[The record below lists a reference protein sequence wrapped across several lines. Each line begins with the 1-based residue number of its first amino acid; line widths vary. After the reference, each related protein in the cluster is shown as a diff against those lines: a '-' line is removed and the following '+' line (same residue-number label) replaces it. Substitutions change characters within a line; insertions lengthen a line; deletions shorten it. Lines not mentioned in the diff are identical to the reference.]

1 MMQVSQAFQAQARQA
16 LQATKQLQVTK
27 STPTALER
35 LEKARHALKEGC
47 WHLTYVKHRNACQAA
62 KALGGIA
69 LPHDG
74 KWAVVF

>member
-1 MMQVSQAFQAQARQA
+1 MMQASQAQASLA
-16 LQATKQLQVTK
+16 LQTTKQLQSSKLV
-27 STPTALER
+27 PTALER

-47 WHLTYVKHRNACQAA
+47 WHLTYAKHKNACQAA

>member
-1 MMQVSQAFQAQARQA
+1 MMQAQVRQVSNPPSPCK
-16 LQATKQLQVTK
+16 L
-27 STPTALER
+27 SSPPPTALER
-35 LEKARHALKEGC
+35 LEKARHALKAGC
-47 WHLTYVKHRNACQAA
+47 WHLTYSKHRNACQAA

>member
-1 MMQVSQAFQAQARQA
+1 MMQAQANLA
-16 LQATKQLQVTK
+16 LQATKQLQAIK
-27 STPTALER
+27 PAQPALER

-47 WHLTYVKHRNACQAA
+47 WHLTYSRHKNACQAA

>member
-1 MMQVSQAFQAQARQA
+1 MKQVFQVPA
-16 LQATKQLQVTK
+16 K
-27 STPTALER
+27 SVQPSTTALER
-35 LEKARHALKEGC
+35 IEKARHALKEGC
-47 WHLTYVKHRNACQAA
+47 CHLTYSKHRNACQAA

>member
-1 MMQVSQAFQAQARQA
+1 MMQVQATQA
-16 LQATKQLQVTK
+16 LQAFKQ
-27 STPTALER
+27 PTRPAQPALER

-47 WHLTYVKHRNACQAA
+47 WHLTYSRHKNACQAA

>member
-1 MMQVSQAFQAQARQA
+1 MMQAQASLV
-16 LQATKQLQVTK
+16 LQASLQSTK

-35 LEKARHALKEGC
+35 LEKARHALKAGC
-47 WHLTYVKHRNACQAA
+47 WHLTYSKHRNACQAA

>member
-1 MMQVSQAFQAQARQA
+1 MMQAQAGLA
-16 LQATKQLQVTK
+16 LQATKQLQSTK
-27 STPTALER
+27 PAQPALER

-47 WHLTYVKHRNACQAA
+47 WHLTYSKHRNACQAA

>member
-1 MMQVSQAFQAQARQA
+1 MMQAQAPQS
-16 LQATKQLQVTK
+16 LQATKQLQASK
-27 STPTALER
+27 SAPTALER

>member
-1 MMQVSQAFQAQARQA
+1 MMQASQARQA
-16 LQATKQLQVTK
+16 IK

-35 LEKARHALKEGC
+35 LEKARHALKAGC
-47 WHLTYVKHRNACQAA
+47 WHLTYSRHKNACQAA
-62 KALGGIA
+62 KALGGVA

>member
-1 MMQVSQAFQAQARQA
+1 MMQAQASLA
-16 LQATKQLQVTK
+16 LQASKQLQAAK
-27 STPTALER
+27 LAPTALER

-47 WHLTYVKHRNACQAA
+47 WHLTYSKHRNACQAA

>member
-1 MMQVSQAFQAQARQA
+1 MMQVQASQAQASLA
-16 LQATKQLQVTK
+16 LRATKQLQASK
-27 STPTALER
+27 PAPTALER
-35 LEKARHALKEGC
+35 LETARHALKAGC
-47 WHLTYVKHRNACQAA
+47 WHLTYSKHRNACQAA

>member
-1 MMQVSQAFQAQARQA
+1 MMQVSQAFQAQASLA
-16 LQATKQLQVTK
+16 LQATKQLQSTK
-27 STPTALER
+27 PAQPALER

-47 WHLTYVKHRNACQAA
+47 WHLTYSKHRNACQAA

>member
-1 MMQVSQAFQAQARQA
+1 MMQVSQAQAQANRA
-16 LQATKQLQVTK
+16 LQATKQLQVSKPPT
-27 STPTALER
+27 TALER

-47 WHLTYVKHRNACQAA
+47 WHLTYSKHKNACQAA

>member
-1 MMQVSQAFQAQARQA
+1 MMQAQARQA
-16 LQATKQLQVTK
+16 LQSTKPTQ
-27 STPTALER
+27 TALER
-35 LEKARHALKEGC
+35 LEKARHALKAGC
-47 WHLTYVKHRNACQAA
+47 WHLTYSKHRNACQAA

>member
-1 MMQVSQAFQAQARQA
+1 MMQAQATQA
-16 LQATKQLQVTK
+16 LQATKQLQALK
-27 STPTALER
+27 PAQPALER

-47 WHLTYVKHRNACQAA
+47 WHLTYSKHRNACQAA

>member
-1 MMQVSQAFQAQARQA
+1 MMQSSQAFQAQARQA
-16 LQATKQLQVTK
+16 LQATKQLQA
-27 STPTALER
+27 SRPAPTALER

-47 WHLTYVKHRNACQAA
+47 WHLTYSKHRNACQAA

>member
-1 MMQVSQAFQAQARQA
+1 MMQAQANLT
-16 LQATKQLQVTK
+16 LQAPKQLHSSK
-27 STPTALER
+27 PTPTALER

-47 WHLTYVKHRNACQAA
+47 WHLTYSRHKNACQAA

>member
-1 MMQVSQAFQAQARQA
+1 MMQATQA
-16 LQATKQLQVTK
+16 LQATKQLQVIK
-27 STPTALER
+27 SAPTALER

-47 WHLTYVKHRNACQAA
+47 WHLTYSKHRNACQAA

>member
-1 MMQVSQAFQAQARQA
+1 MMQASQVQARQVFSR
-16 LQATKQLQVTK
+16 LQAPKPA
-27 STPTALER
+27 PTALER

>member
-1 MMQVSQAFQAQARQA
+1 MMQASQVQASLA
-16 LQATKQLQVTK
+16 LRAAKQLQSSK
-27 STPTALER
+27 PTPTALER

-47 WHLTYVKHRNACQAA
+47 WHLTYSKHRNACQAA

>member
-1 MMQVSQAFQAQARQA
+1 MMQA
-16 LQATKQLQVTK
+16 LQVRQASMQAPKP
-27 STPTALER
+27 STPALER

-47 WHLTYVKHRNACQAA
+47 WHLTYSKHRNACQAA

>member
-1 MMQVSQAFQAQARQA
+1 MMQAQVSLA
-16 LQATKQLQVTK
+16 LQAPKQLKASK
-27 STPTALER
+27 SVQPALER
-35 LEKARHALKEGC
+35 LEKARHALKAGC

>member
-1 MMQVSQAFQAQARQA
+1 MMQAQANLA
-16 LQATKQLQVTK
+16 LQATKQLQAIK
-27 STPTALER
+27 PTPTALER

-47 WHLTYVKHRNACQAA
+47 WHLTYSKHKNACQAA

>member
-1 MMQVSQAFQAQARQA
+1 MMQALQAQANLA
-16 LQATKQLQVTK
+16 LQATKQLQALK
-27 STPTALER
+27 PAQPALER

-47 WHLTYVKHRNACQAA
+47 WHLTYSKHRNACQAA